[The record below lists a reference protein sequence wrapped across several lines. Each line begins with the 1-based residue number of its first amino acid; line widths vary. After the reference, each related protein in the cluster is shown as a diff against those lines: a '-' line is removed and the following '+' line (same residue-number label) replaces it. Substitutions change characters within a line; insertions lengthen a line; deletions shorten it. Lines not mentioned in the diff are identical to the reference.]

1 MSVQVLRV
9 RFPGLSVAVSV
20 ERSHRQGKSR
30 LLPSAPKKME
40 RARSD
45 RRFSAVP
52 GVEPSLV
59 KLQM

>member
-20 ERSHRQGKSR
+20 ERARRRRQDR
-30 LLPSAPKKME
+30 LPPNNSARVAHAGP
-40 RARSD
+40 D
-45 RRFSAVP
+45 RRLSTVA
-52 GVEPSLV
+52 GMEPSLI